1 VRVALATCA
10 NLPRPDAD
18 LPILAEE
25 FRRHGVAAETA
36 VWNDPAIAWH
46 GFDAV
51 VVRSTWDYVGNLGAF
66 ERWIDDVDRV
76 TTLVNSA
83 PTLRWNLHKRYLLE
97 LAALGVD
104 IIPTTLVPCGAS
116 VDWRAVFGRHE
127 RHEGRDGGFNREPNR
142 DLVLKPAVSAGSFA
156 TVRVAAGDA
165 DAAERH
171 RRAHPGCDFLVQP
184 LLRSVVDHGE
194 TNLVC
199 FGGRPSHAVHKG
211 ARWSGDAEQS
221 RGVVAPT
228 EAELA
233 LAAKAF
239 AALESIGLGTPE
251 YARVDCAAAADGR
264 PLLMELELLEPSL
277 FLDRLPPAAASL
289 VRLVCARATP

>member
-1 VRVALATCA
+1 
-10 NLPRPDAD
+10 
-18 LPILAEE
+18 
-25 FRRHGVAAETA
+25 
-36 VWNDPAIAWH
+36 
-46 GFDAV
+46 
-51 VVRSTWDYVGNLGAF
+51 VRSTWDYVGNLDAF

-104 IIPTTLVPCGAS
+104 IIPTTLVPSGAS
-116 VDWRAVFGRHE
+116 VDWRAVFDRHGGRV
-127 RHEGRDGGFNREPNR
+127 GGPDR
-142 DLVLKPAVSAGSFA
+142 DLDRDIVLKPAVSAGSFA

-184 LLRSVVDHGE
+184 WLRSVVDHGE

-199 FGGRPSHAVHKG
+199 FGGKPSHAVHKG

-233 LAAKAF
+233 LAARAF
-239 AALESIGLGTPE
+239 AALESIGLRTPE

-277 FLDRLPPAAASL
+277 FLDRRPPAAASL